1 MREIDVGERLAVIES
16 KLETILEEIGVIRKH
31 VPSGIVEHCQRICV
45 LERGQHSMQWLAG
58 FITTAAIGAFVAHIF
73 GGG

>member
-16 KLETILEEIGVIRKH
+16 KLETLIEEITIIRAH
-31 VPSGIVEHCQRICV
+31 VPEEMVEHSQRICV
-45 LERGQHSMQWLAG
+45 LERAQRTTGWVAG
-58 FITTAAIGAFVAHIF
+58 VIATAAIGAFVAHIF